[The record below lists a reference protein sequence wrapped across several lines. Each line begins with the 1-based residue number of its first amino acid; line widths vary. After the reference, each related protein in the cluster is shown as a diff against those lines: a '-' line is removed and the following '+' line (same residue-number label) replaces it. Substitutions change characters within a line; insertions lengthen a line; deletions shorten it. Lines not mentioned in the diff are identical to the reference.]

1 MIVNNSQFMKKF
13 TRLEMWTTLQLV
25 DVVYQQAVKEMKRNV
40 KRRNSLGNELVGGRE
55 EEE

>member
-1 MIVNNSQFMKKF
+1 MKKF